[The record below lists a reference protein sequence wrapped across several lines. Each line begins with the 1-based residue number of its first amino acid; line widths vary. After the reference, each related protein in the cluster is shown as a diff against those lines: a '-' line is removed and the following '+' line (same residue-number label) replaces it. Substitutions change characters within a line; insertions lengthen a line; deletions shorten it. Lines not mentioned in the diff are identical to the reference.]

1 MSFTTIKVGDKVF
14 EKASKEVGTV
24 TAIQDEHVT
33 MDTLDNRSIYTHL
46 SKVIKVDHVKELSNE
61 IQENDKWFEFVK
73 EFHEAFNHPVAKKPA
88 PLSLERATSR
98 QIWAGEELIELLEVT
113 SDSKEEFL
121 DSYNTLLQG
130 LEKAKEKSL
139 NAFKENKTEVD
150 KLVGQA
156 DAVIDTLY
164 FLIGNLVE
172 MGIKPHNLFEIV
184 QRANMS
190 KLFTSEDGTKYAKYR
205 EEDGKILKSPE
216 FFEPEPLLKE
226 EILRQIDES
235 K

>member
-14 EKASKEVGTV
+14 EKSSKEVGTV

-33 MDTLDNRSIYTHL
+33 MDTIDNRSIYTHL
-46 SKVIKVDHVKELSNE
+46 SKVIKVDHVKELSKE
-61 IQENDKWFEFVK
+61 IQENDKWFDFVK
-73 EFHEAFNHPVAKKPA
+73 EFHEAFNHPVAKEPT
-88 PLSLERATSR
+88 PLALERSVSR
-98 QIWAGEELIELLEVT
+98 KIWSGEELVEFLEVSCDT
-113 SDSKEEFL
+113 KEEFEEAYS
-121 DSYNTLLQG
+121 DFLQG

-139 NAFKENKTEVD
+139 NTFEENKTEMD

-164 FLIGNLVE
+164 FLVGDLVE
-172 MGIKPHNLFEIV
+172 IGVKPHNLFEIV

-190 KLFTSEDGTKYAKYR
+190 KLFTAEDGTKYAKYR

-216 FFEPEPLLKE
+216 FFEPEPLLKD
-226 EILRQIDES
+226 EILRQINES